1 MGSGYCYEI
10 FTSRLRA
17 GPLSD
22 ASTKMTVPEV
32 VNLMEDEIEIVVTEL
47 TGISKFEVT
56 IFCKVD
62 DHILATDQIL
72 QSFII
77 CLC

>member
-1 MGSGYCYEI
+1 
-10 FTSRLRA
+10 
-17 GPLSD
+17 
-22 ASTKMTVPEV
+22 MTVPEV

-56 IFCKVD
+56 ICKVD